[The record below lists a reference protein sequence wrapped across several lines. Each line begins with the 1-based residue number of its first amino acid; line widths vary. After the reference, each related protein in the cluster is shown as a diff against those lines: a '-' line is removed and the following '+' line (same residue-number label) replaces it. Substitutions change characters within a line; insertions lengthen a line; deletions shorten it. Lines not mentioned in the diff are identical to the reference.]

1 MITQPVTSTP
11 ANGPGIALK
20 YALIPAHGYG
30 IAVATVARMLDDG
43 AGEERARVLAPSE
56 PIPYGAQPVVLA
68 ESTVYGVSCVEQL
81 LLHWGPMPKP
91 WLVLVSDAPAR
102 PVPDARYL
110 LRALG
115 GRLAGVATVP
125 YLPVL
130 RAVKGPDEALE
141 HKDVLAAAERLRR
154 TMGGDRR

>member
-1 MITQPVTSTP
+1 M
-11 ANGPGIALK
+11 
-20 YALIPAHGYG
+20 
-30 IAVATVARMLDDG
+30 ATVAQMLDDE
-43 AGEERARVLAPSE
+43 AGGERARIMAPSE
-56 PIPYGAQPVVLA
+56 AIPYGAEPVLLA
-68 ESTVYGVSCVEQL
+68 ESTVYGMTCVEQL
-81 LLHWGPMPKP
+81 LLRWGPLPKP

-115 GRLAGVATVP
+115 GRLAGVARVP

-141 HKDVLAAAERLRR
+141 HKDVLAAAEKLRR
-154 TMGGDRR
+154 AMEGNRR